1 MLVSCGREQGMDNIL
16 YVLERADKFVYHY
29 TKPQSLAK
37 FLPTGHIRFSRFTCT
52 NDPRECK
59 DWKLGLWTPEGCKDA
74 ARQSGSSQVE
84 QAEGKVFARHR
95 DRKASKIISLTSTR
109 NRGHAAPLT

>member
-59 DWKLGLWTPEGCKDA
+59 DWKLGLWTPEGCKD
-74 ARQSGSSQVE
+74 
-84 QAEGKVFARHR
+84 
-95 DRKASKIISLTSTR
+95 LTY
-109 NRGHAAPLT
+109 HEWKLL

>member
-1 MLVSCGREQGMDNIL
+1 MDNIL

-59 DWKLGLWTPEGCKDA
+59 DWKLGLWTPEGCKDFTYH
-74 ARQSGSSQVE
+74 E
-84 QAEGKVFARHR
+84 WK
-95 DRKASKIISLTSTR
+95 L
-109 NRGHAAPLT
+109 L